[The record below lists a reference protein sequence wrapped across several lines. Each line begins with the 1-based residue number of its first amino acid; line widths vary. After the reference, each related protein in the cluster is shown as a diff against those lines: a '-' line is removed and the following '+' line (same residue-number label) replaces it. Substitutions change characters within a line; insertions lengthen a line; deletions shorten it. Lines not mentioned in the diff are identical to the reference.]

1 MGDGGADSVG
11 ALADSLGQVSE
22 AFTRAAGRGT
32 IVAEACTQRRRT
44 ASRDADD
51 YGDRQAPFADP
62 AGDTVWVPEGEIIE
76 WLAARRLESAS
87 KAESAS
93 ALAIAWD
100 IASTRS
106 AVTGIADWLDA
117 AARDMIRW
125 MDRCTTAIRFE
136 RADASGSWYGL
147 IDPAYAVHRTCLV
160 ELCGSLTEL
169 AGRLREALA
178 ACSGFLDAVDAITE
192 G

>member
-1 MGDGGADSVG
+1 MPPASGRSSPRRVRNGGG
-11 ALADSLGQVSE
+11 PPH
-22 AFTRAAGRGT
+22 GT
-32 IVAEACTQRRRT
+32 PTTT
-44 ASRDADD
+44 AIAR
-51 YGDRQAPFADP
+51 
-62 AGDTVWVPEGEIIE
+62 
-76 WLAARRLESAS
+76 LAARRPESAS
-87 KAESAS
+87 KAESAA

-100 IASTRS
+100 IASTPS

-117 AARDMIRW
+117 AARDMISW

-136 RADASGSWYGL
+136 RADTSGSRYGL
-147 IDPAYAVHRTCLV
+147 VDPAYAAHRTCLV